1 MYKRIR
7 GLGNVSIDNSSR
19 IFCAK
24 GSRANG
30 DRRIKEVFFLLMEEI
45 TASLQGL
52 ENDSVE
58 KE

>member
-1 MYKRIR
+1 M
-7 GLGNVSIDNSSR
+7 SIDNSSR